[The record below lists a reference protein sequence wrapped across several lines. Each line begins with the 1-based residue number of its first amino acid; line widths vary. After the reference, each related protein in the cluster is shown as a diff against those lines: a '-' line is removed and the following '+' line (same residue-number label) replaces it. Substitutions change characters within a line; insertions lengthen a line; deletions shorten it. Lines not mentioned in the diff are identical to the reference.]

1 MTPAEEEEFLKEV
14 KKLIKKHKD
23 IEIALSKI

>member
-1 MTPAEEEEFLKEV
+1 MTPEEEKEFLDV
-14 KKLIKKHKD
+14 CKKLIKKHKD